1 MNDDTSKYTK
11 MNEYEIRVVFI
22 DMYLDMMMKYD
33 GMIEVGTVDDNVI
46 GIKRMRNMRNIR
58 HPSSEMSKMGLNTRG
73 ERKLMKI

>member
-33 GMIEVGTVDDNVI
+33 GMIEVGTVDDNVR
-46 GIKRMRNMRNIR
+46 GIKRMINIC
-58 HPSSEMSKMGLNTRG
+58 HPSSEMSKLGLNTR
-73 ERKLMKI
+73 

>member
-33 GMIEVGTVDDNVI
+33 GMIEVGTVDDNVR
-46 GIKRMRNMRNIR
+46 GIKRMRNMRNIH
-58 HPSSEMSKMGLNTRG
+58 HPSSEMSKLGLNIR
-73 ERKLMKI
+73 